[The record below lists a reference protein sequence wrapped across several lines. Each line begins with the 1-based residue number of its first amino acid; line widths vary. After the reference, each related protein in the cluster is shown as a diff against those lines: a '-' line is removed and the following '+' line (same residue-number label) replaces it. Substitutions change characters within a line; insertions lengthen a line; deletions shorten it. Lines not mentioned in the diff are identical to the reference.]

1 MERKL
6 VFFTSSV
13 RFGHHKRY
21 QEWFQNKVKNNFKKH
36 FYLFS
41 QNNIVL
47 YCSI

>member
-21 QEWFQNKVKNNFKKH
+21 QEWFQNKVMIYWFFFRIITNFN
-36 FYLFS
+36 FGFIL
-41 QNNIVL
+41 
-47 YCSI
+47 

>member
-21 QEWFQNKVKNNFKKH
+21 QEWFQNKVNNFTLPI
-36 FYLFS
+36 YLF
-41 QNNIVL
+41 IL
-47 YCSI
+47 LLF